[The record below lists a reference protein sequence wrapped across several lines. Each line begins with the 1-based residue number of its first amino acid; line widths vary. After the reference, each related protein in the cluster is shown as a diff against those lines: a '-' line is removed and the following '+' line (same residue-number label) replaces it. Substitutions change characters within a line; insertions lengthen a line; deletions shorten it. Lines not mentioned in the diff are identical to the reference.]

1 MAILGTQP
9 LSGQF
14 RKLDSITPNGSAS
27 YTLQFNGTDFIPP
40 QPEALIV
47 SVNGVTQSPNTSYN
61 LNNAT
66 ITFTS
71 ALVNGT
77 DVIDYIISMGETGIA
92 QTVSDGTINANKLAD
107 SVALSSTPIR
117 VNTNTISSSHTI
129 ASGSNA
135 FVAGPITISN
145 SVTIVVNGTFT
156 VV

>member
-1 MAILGTQP
+1 MPIIGTQP

-14 RKLDSITPNGSAS
+14 RKLDSITPNGGQS

-47 SVNGVTQSPNTSYN
+47 SVNGVTQSPTTSYT
-61 LNNAT
+61 LSNAT
-66 ITFTS
+66 ITFAS

-92 QTVSDGTINANKLAD
+92 QTVSDSTIDANKLAD
-107 SVALSSTPIR
+107 SVALSNTPIR
-117 VNTNTISSSHTI
+117 VNTNTITSSHTI

-135 FVAGPITISN
+135 FVAGPITINN